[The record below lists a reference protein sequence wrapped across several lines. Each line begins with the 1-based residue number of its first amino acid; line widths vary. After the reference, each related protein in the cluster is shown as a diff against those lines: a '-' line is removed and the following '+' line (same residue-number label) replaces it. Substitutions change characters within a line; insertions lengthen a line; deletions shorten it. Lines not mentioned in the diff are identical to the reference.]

1 MTDPGRQQQ
10 AVDEFLAVLQLER
23 DGERWI
29 GRTPDWS
36 GPTVFGGVGL
46 AMTISAAC
54 RGAPD
59 TKRLHSLHAHFLRPL
74 QSAGEVDFTAEVLK
88 AGRSFHLLRV
98 TAAQHGKP
106 AITAACSFTTD
117 GEGYVYDAS
126 GIPDD
131 VPTPDEIPVPVPEDD
146 ELWPWD
152 DRFVGP
158 SAPRGDGTRESTHR
172 HWFRLPRRLDD
183 DPHLHAAL
191 LGYATD
197 WTGIG
202 GRPLDLEGDT
212 TGMISLDHAAWFHRP
227 ARADEWHLQD
237 VHALV
242 NAGGRGTLRG
252 VIRDVDGRIVVSMA
266 QEMLLQPAERQVL
279 E

>member
-1 MTDPGRQQQ
+1 MTDPGRRQQQ
-10 AVDEFLAVLQLER
+10 AVDEFLAVLRLER

-29 GRTPDWS
+29 GRTPDWG

-54 RGAPD
+54 RDAPE

-88 AGRSFHLLRV
+88 AGRSFHLLHV
-98 TAAQHGKP
+98 TAAQHGKR
-106 AITAACSFTTD
+106 AITATCSFTTD

-131 VPTPDEIPVPVPEDD
+131 VPTPDEIPAPVPEDD

-172 HWFRLPRRLDD
+172 RRFRLPRMLDD
-183 DPHLHAAL
+183 DP
-191 LGYATD
+191 
-197 WTGIG
+197 
-202 GRPLDLEGDT
+202 
-212 TGMISLDHAAWFHRP
+212 
-227 ARADEWHLQD
+227 HLQD

-252 VIRDVDGRIVVSMA
+252 AIRDIDGRIVVSMA
-266 QEMLLQPAERQVL
+266 QEMLLQPVERQAR